1 MKSVCAA
8 MLLLAAMA
16 GCASEEGLELGAPG
30 ERAERADELGAPT
43 ATEVTAAMPA
53 EAAQAM
59 REASASALAPLFYEC
74 PPRIAFDP
82 VALNGNGGP
91 VSSDWTALR
100 SASYALDKPKLAGN
114 PMRWYAMCG
123 TTQSADPWVSLRKAL
138 PAGYTTCTTSAVG
151 VVPAWLVCT

>member
-16 GCASEEGLELGAPG
+16 GCASEEEPGTPG
-30 ERAERADELGAPT
+30 ERAEIADELGAPT
-43 ATEVTAAMPA
+43 ATEVMAAMPA
-53 EAAQAM
+53 EAARAM
-59 REASASALAPLFYEC
+59 REAQALAPLFYEC

-91 VSSDWTALR
+91 VTSDWTALR
-100 SASYALDKPKLAGN
+100 SVSYALDKPKLAGN

-123 TTQSADPWVSLRKAL
+123 TTQSADPWLSLRKAL
-138 PAGYTTCTTSAVG
+138 PAGYSTCTTSAVG